1 MVIQFGF
8 VTMFV
13 AAFPLAPLFALINN
27 ILELRIDAIN
37 FAVNFRRPVAERAQG
52 IGVWFDILRTMSW
65 FAVLANS
72 FVIAF
77 TSEFI
82 PRYKEYFD
90 SVEPYDFNRQY
101 FFVLAVRL
109 GFVIIFQYFVF
120 FTVGFLDWLI
130 PDVPRKL
137 EVKIKREN
145 YVARECL
152 TRSEAEASHDL
163 DARVS
168 GTGGSANSL
177 YISCENVNNRSKNPS
192 IAGSKLGVNRT

>member
-1 MVIQFGF
+1 MVYR
-8 VTMFV
+8 
-13 AAFPLAPLFALINN
+13 LFL
-27 ILELRIDAIN
+27 
-37 FAVNFRRPVAERAQG
+37 
-52 IGVWFDILRTMSW
+52 
-65 FAVLANS
+65 S
-72 FVIAF
+72 FF
-77 TSEFI
+77 F
-82 PRYKEYFD
+82 RYKEYFEP
-90 SVEPYDFNRQY
+90 VQPYDFNRQY

-152 TRSEAEASHDL
+152 TRSEADASRDL

-168 GTGGSANSL
+168 YTGGSTNSL
-177 YISCENVNNRSKNPS
+177 YMSCENVSRSRNSNVGGSRLSINR
-192 IAGSKLGVNRT
+192 V